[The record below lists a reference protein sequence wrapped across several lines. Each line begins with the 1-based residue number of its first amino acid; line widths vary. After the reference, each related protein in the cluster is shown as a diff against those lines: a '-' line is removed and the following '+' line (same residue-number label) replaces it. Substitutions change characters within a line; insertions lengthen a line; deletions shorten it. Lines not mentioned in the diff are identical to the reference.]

1 MDSGTARSLTP
12 QQARRRIRDG
22 HADTTSGWCDGWA
35 QANLLAV
42 PREQA
47 FDLMLFSQRNPK
59 ACPLLDVFD
68 PGATGSGRFRG
79 DITTDLPA
87 YRVYRHGELVEER
100 TEVAEL
106 WRDDL
111 VAFLFG
117 CSFSFERALTEAG
130 IEMRHTLSGTTVPMY
145 RTSLPCESAGAFSS
159 STVVSMRGVPSDR
172 VADAV
177 RICAR
182 YPAVHGAPVHIGD
195 GSRIGVTDLEKP
207 DWGDAPVLCAGDV
220 PVFWA
225 CGVTPQA
232 MVMESRPEF
241 AIAHAPGRMA
251 ITDIHESG
259 LITP

>member
-1 MDSGTARSLTP
+1 MTLETWRSLTP
-12 QQARRRIRDG
+12 EQARRRLRDG
-22 HADTTSGWCDGWA
+22 YTGTTSGWCDGWA

-47 FDLMLFSQRNPK
+47 FDLMLFAQRNPK

-68 PGATGSGRFRG
+68 PGARSSARFQG

-87 YRVYRHGELVEER
+87 YRVYERGELVAEK
-100 TEVAEL
+100 TEVTGL

-130 IEMRHTLSGTTVPMY
+130 IEMRHTTAGRTVPMY
-145 RTSLPCESAGAFSS
+145 RTTIACEPAGVFSS
-159 STVVSMRGVPSDR
+159 SMVVSMRGVPASR
-172 VADAV
+172 VPDAV

-195 GSRIGVTDLEKP
+195 PASIGITDLDTP
-207 DWGDAPVLCAGDV
+207 DWGDPPVLRDGDV

-251 ITDIHESG
+251 ITDIREAD

>member
-1 MDSGTARSLTP
+1 MDSKTQRSLTP
-12 QQARRRIRDG
+12 GEARQKIRDG
-22 HADTTSGWCDGWA
+22 HTDTTSGWSDGWA

-68 PGATGSGRFRG
+68 PGATRSSRFQG
-79 DITTDLPA
+79 DITTDVPA
-87 YRVYRHGELVEER
+87 YRVYEHGELVEER
-100 TEVAEL
+100 TDVADL

-130 IEMRHTLSGTTVPMY
+130 IEMRHTLSGSTVPMY
-145 RTSLPCESAGAFSS
+145 RTTLPCESAGVFSS
-159 STVVSMRGVPSDR
+159 SMVVSMRGVPPHR
-172 VADAV
+172 VPDAV

-195 GSRIGVTDLEKP
+195 PSLIGVTDLEKP
-207 DWGDAPVLCAGDV
+207 DWGDSPVMRDGDV

-232 MVMESRPEF
+232 MVIESRPEF

-251 ITDIHESG
+251 ITDINESE

>member
-1 MDSGTARSLTP
+1 MDGDTRRSLDP
-12 QQARRRIRDG
+12 GEARQRIRDG
-22 HADTTSGWCDGWA
+22 HAGTTSGWCDGWA

-47 FDLMLFSQRNPK
+47 FDLMLFAQRNPK

-79 DITTDLPA
+79 DITTDVPA
-87 YRVYRHGELVEER
+87 YRVYEHGELVAEETDVSGR
-100 TEVAEL
+100 
-106 WRDDL
+106 WREDL

-130 IEMRHTLSGTTVPMY
+130 IEMRHTAAGTTVPMY
-145 RTSLPCESAGAFSS
+145 RTSLACESAGAFSS
-159 STVVSMRGVPSDR
+159 SMVVSMRGVPPHR
-172 VADAV
+172 VPDTV
-177 RICAR
+177 RVCAR

-195 GSRIGVTDLEKP
+195 PSVIGITDLETP
-207 DWGDAPVLCAGDV
+207 DWGDTPALRAGDV

-241 AIAHAPGRMA
+241 ALAHAPGRMA
-251 ITDIHESG
+251 ITDIHESE
-259 LITP
+259 LVTP